1 MEYILPSSWNNILSY
16 QAMGKRTSPMRRIGR
31 QMVRRQRGRTRT
43 AMQGRQRATKMNA
56 AKTTGTNNPYT
67 MSLK

>member
-1 MEYILPSSWNNILSY
+1 
-16 QAMGKRTSPMRRIGR
+16 MGKRTSPMRRIGR

-56 AKTTGTNNPYT
+56 AKITGTNNPYT

>member
-1 MEYILPSSWNNILSY
+1 
-16 QAMGKRTSPMRRIGR
+16 MGKRTRPMARMGR
-31 QMVRRQRGRTRT
+31 VMARMQMGRTRT
-43 AMQGRQRATKMNA
+43 AMQGRQRTTKMNA